1 MTEKDRGVGPL
12 AVAGLIGA
20 PILAALVYFA
30 IPEAV
35 VGADGEVVSGLS
47 SAGRAVAA
55 VGVLMAALWLTEALP
70 VPATALIPLAAMPLL
85 TGGELGVREVAA
97 PYAHPNIYL
106 FMGGFMIALAMQT
119 WGLHRRL
126 ALRIILLVGTR
137 PRRVVLGFMTA
148 SAALSMWISNTAT
161 TVMMLP
167 IALSVIALVR
177 RRLGEEAPPPGQDLP
192 LCSLPAA
199 RNGLRRL
206 DRRRRDED
214 RHASK
219 PGDDGLR
226 ERQLRPRDHV
236 RQWLP
241 FGFGLSVLFLPLA
254 WIVLTRVAFPL
265 RIREVPGGAELIRNE
280 LRKMGPMSG
289 PEKGVL
295 AIFAA
300 TAALWTTGTWLAR
313 IEIGSVAPF
322 AG

>member
-85 TGGELGVREVAA
+85 TGGELGVRVVAA

-148 SAALSMWISNTAT
+148 SAALSMWI
-161 TVMMLP
+161 
-167 IALSVIALVR
+167 
-177 RRLGEEAPPPGQDLP
+177 
-192 LCSLPAA
+192 
-199 RNGLRRL
+199 
-206 DRRRRDED
+206 
-214 RHASK
+214 
-219 PGDDGLR
+219 
-226 ERQLRPRDHV
+226 
-236 RQWLP
+236 
-241 FGFGLSVLFLPLA
+241 
-254 WIVLTRVAFPL
+254 
-265 RIREVPGGAELIRNE
+265 
-280 LRKMGPMSG
+280 
-289 PEKGVL
+289 
-295 AIFAA
+295 
-300 TAALWTTGTWLAR
+300 
-313 IEIGSVAPF
+313 
-322 AG
+322 